1 MHKKHGRLKRKGNV
15 IIFPTAIDR
24 LMEEGVTA
32 LQHENFGSAR
42 HKMEEVLAL
51 EPGNPAALGA
61 YAYALYELGE
71 YEEALEATDELLKI
85 GPLHYLETMEL
96 HISLLMQL
104 RRYEEAE
111 QLIDVLISEG
121 VLPEERID
129 QFRQL
134 QQLNE
139 RIQDQ
144 MPSPA
149 ETTHVPFDI
158 REFLELPHEEQERTV
173 MGLDPQAFRQL
184 QEEMVEAV
192 EHQEVDLL
200 AKTYILFML
209 HRAHVNATVRV
220 EKFHYIGTFHISG
233 LPDPLTSDRLKT
245 IKAQFEAALSQDP
258 TRLEMITELFDRH
271 VYLLFPFQWDE
282 FSPAEVAN
290 GYLAYL
296 DAVFTGDSPDTG
308 NPELL
313 QLLLRAETWF
323 ELRNS

>member
-1 MHKKHGRLKRKGNV
+1 MYKKHGRLKRKGNV

-32 LQHENFGSAR
+32 LQQENFAGAR
-42 HKMEEVLAL
+42 TKMEEVLAL
-51 EPGNPAALGA
+51 EPANPAALGA

-71 YEEALEATDELLKI
+71 YGKALEATEELLKI

-104 RRYEEAE
+104 RRYGEAE
-111 QLIDVLISEG
+111 ELIDMLISEG
-121 VLPEERID
+121 VLPEERIA

-144 MPSPA
+144 MPSRTEEPP
-149 ETTHVPFDI
+149 VPFNI
-158 REFLELPHEEQERTV
+158 EEFLELSHAEQERTV
-173 MGLDPQAFRQL
+173 MALEPGAFRQL
-184 QEEMVEAV
+184 QDEMVRAV
-192 EHQEVDLL
+192 EHPAVDLL

-209 HRAHVNATVRV
+209 HRAHAEATVKI
-220 EKFHYIGTFHISG
+220 EKFHYIGTFHISN
-233 LPDPLTSDRLKT
+233 LPDPLTSDRLNV
-245 IKAQFEAALSQDP
+245 IKKQFEAALTQDP

-296 DAVFTGDSPDTG
+296 DAVFTGEAPDSG

-313 QLLLRAETWF
+313 QLLLRAEAWF
-323 ELRNS
+323 ELRNG